1 MNPLEL
7 HRGSS
12 SPRVPCRGAQHSGVK
27 KRVGEY
33 LSDLGDLIAAQPLW
47 LGVIAFGVI
56 TFLVLAF
63 KGK

>member
-1 MNPLEL
+1 
-7 HRGSS
+7 
-12 SPRVPCRGAQHSGVK
+12 VK